1 MSASNLPQPP
11 RNDLQAIHD
20 TPEVAAA
27 KKAHLDELQKSQFRD
42 QSNYQSNILSYKI
55 LPSYFSFAQLTND
68 DDKNLAVREVA
79 VSARFMHLKTTDE
92 NWASC

>member
-11 RNDLQAIHD
+11 KNDLQTIHD

-27 KKAHLDELQKSQFRD
+27 KKTHLNELQKSQFRD

-68 DDKNLAVREVA
+68 DEKNLAVREVA
-79 VSARFMHLKTTDE
+79 VSAYFIHPKTRSE
-92 NWASC
+92 N